1 MNELEQRFH
10 WMRVGSHQYITMTHE
25 GDKLIVFERGDLVFI
40 FNFHPTN
47 VSNTLTIITKP
58 P

>member
-47 VSNTLTIITKP
+47 VSDTLTLITKP